1 MDISCNGYRRG
12 TRILHAVICRNGRFF
27 FKRDYQY
34 TIGDRT
40 YTYDVPA
47 VGKGELQV
55 VAESLS
61 PSCGI
66 CNPARLYYKD
76 LQSVRYTI
84 LKLCRYKRYYK

>member
-12 TRILHAVICRNGRFF
+12 TLILHAVICRNGRFF

-55 VAESLS
+55 VAESL
-61 PSCGI
+61 CE
-66 CNPARLYYKD
+66 CKD
-76 LQSVRYTI
+76 IGNVACS
-84 LKLCRYKRYYK
+84 